1 MKKSWI
7 SRIIFGIITG
17 FLSLFSVNLVSA
29 TWGETVTK
37 ALDDFTLGLNPI
49 LKWVLGAS
57 DTGELLLIKL
67 LVFILMIAMA
77 LIAVGKVEIF
87 EERTTI
93 KWIIAAIIGVLGARF
108 LTTAALVNFVW
119 LPYGILGILLA
130 SILPFII
137 YFYFIESFDSPVVR
151 KVGWVAFGVIYFVL
165 GLSRWDQLA
174 WSSVKT
180 HEVNLFW
187 VNLFN
192 VTTTTHA
199 WWQNFGWIYILI
211 AVLSIVAILA
221 DKRIRG
227 IYLMGLMT
235 KRMSEQNQRRASQI
249 VTEINYLESR
259 LPHAADDA
267 ARTAIMNNIKA
278 QREALALILQQA

>member
-7 SRIIFGIITG
+7 SRVMLGVMAG
-17 FLSLFSVNLVSA
+17 FLSVFSMNLVSA
-29 TWGETVTK
+29 TWGENVTK
-37 ALDDFTLGLNPI
+37 ALDEFTEGLNPI
-49 LKWVLGAS
+49 LKWVLGTS

-77 LIAVGKVEIF
+77 LIAVSKVEIF
-87 EERTTI
+87 EERTAI
-93 KWIIAAIIGVLGARF
+93 KWIIVIIIGVLGARF

-174 WSSVKT
+174 WSSVKV
-180 HEVNLFW
+180 HELNTFLFGILKW
-187 VNLFN
+187 
-192 VTTTTHA
+192 TTTEHV
-199 WWQNFGWIYILI
+199 WWQNFGWIYVLI
-211 AVLSIVAILA
+211 AIFSIIAILA
-221 DKRIRG
+221 DRRIRG
-227 IYLMGLMT
+227 VYLMGLMSKT
-235 KRMSEQNQRRASQI
+235 MSEQNKRRASQI

-278 QREALALILQQA
+278 QREALAAILQQG